1 MMQATYLV
9 FYIEKVLAIFRVDNR
24 LKPILVCICLFS
36 DQAFALQVTMRRGKI
51 HDIDSDMMAIIF
63 GLSFGLF
70 VAEGLSATYLDLTGR
85 FPESGSAAE
94 DLLVK
99 PSDTR
104 NGSCRDV
111 KFHVG
116 NTQLHFTK
124 LAGRVAFDLI
134 APGTGNADSFPGGLE
149 REPSVF

>member
-1 MMQATYLV
+1 MQTTYLV
-9 FYIEKVLAIFRVDNR
+9 FNIEKFLPIFRVDDG
-24 LKPILVCICLFS
+24 LKPILMGIRLFS
-36 DQAFALQVTMRRGKI
+36 NQALALEVTVRRGKI
-51 HDIDSDMMAIIF
+51 HDIDSDMVAIIIGLGF
-63 GLSFGLF
+63 GFFIS
-70 VAEGLSATYLDLTGR
+70 ERLSATYLDLTGR

-124 LAGRVAFDLI
+124 LAGRMAFDLI